1 MRHRCPICKTP
12 TDSEKNADFP
22 FCSERCRLI
31 DLGNWATEKYRIAAP
46 LMDESEAEDIA
57 DSENIETH
65 ESRSERDDD
74 DNNHV
79 Q

>member
-57 DSENIETH
+57 DSENIDTH
-65 ESRSERDDD
+65 DSRKGGDDN

>member
-1 MRHRCPICKTP
+1 MTCPICRKEVAEGNP
-12 TDSEKNADFP
+12 EFP

-57 DSENIETH
+57 DSENIDAH
-65 ESRSERDDD
+65 ESRKDGDDN

>member
-22 FCSERCRLI
+22 FCSERCRLT

-46 LMDESEAEDIA
+46 ITDESEAEDIA
-57 DSENIETH
+57 ESENIDTH
-65 ESRSERDDD
+65 DSRKGD
-74 DNNHV
+74 DNDSNRV